1 MEQIIKILQIILYN
15 LPLIA
20 EEGEYREKISR
31 NELCRILKEETLVS
45 NDAIKAVVEL
55 VELQWAK
62 AGLLDPFELELGN
75 WQFISFPASLGAR
88 SWLEVMTDKDGV
100 WFPSGWWADLE

>member
-1 MEQIIKILQIILYN
+1 MEQIIKILKNVLSN

-55 VELQWAK
+55 VELQWA
-62 AGLLDPFELELGN
+62 
-75 WQFISFPASLGAR
+75 
-88 SWLEVMTDKDGV
+88 
-100 WFPSGWWADLE
+100 